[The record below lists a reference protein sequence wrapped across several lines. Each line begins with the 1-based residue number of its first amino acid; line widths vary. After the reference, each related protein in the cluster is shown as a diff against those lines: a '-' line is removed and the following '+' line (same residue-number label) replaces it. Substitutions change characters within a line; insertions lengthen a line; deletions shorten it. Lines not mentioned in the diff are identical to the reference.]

1 MMRCA
6 VMQAFPPHKYNL
18 QAPTANPFQ
27 LLKHAPMD
35 LEIDLYYFSGA
46 SEHRA
51 SSEACINLLRLASA
65 RELPRPEKARRLWHL
80 SLARARGFPGSVGM
94 FPPAA
99 EIAERINESKPD
111 LVWMYPHW
119 LIDWMPKL
127 KCSNVMVSGPDSAVL
142 HNERALGYGD
152 LDAAG
157 IRREKRLLRCNLRL
171 EKAWGKTSARM
182 HMVGQEDVRRYLELN
197 NGNAK
202 AFYVP
207 HPLYDVVPIKTSIA
221 HRPGKLRVF
230 FSGGGGTVFVGSH
243 LRRAIDSISMRK
255 DLSDRVEFRF
265 VGKGYEEYARRLE
278 NSGFATSMANW
289 VDSYEE
295 ELATGQVHIFPIAV
309 GTGTKGKVLT
319 ALGCGLLCIGSNFT
333 FENIQIDTDR
343 DCLRYRQPE
352 EVAEMLSTILDDRER
367 YSKIALATAE
377 KVKEKHSS
385 AKVSA
390 QFWNEALNP

>member
-1 MMRCA
+1 MKCA
-6 VMQAFPPHKYNL
+6 VLQAFPPHRYNL

-27 LLKHAPMD
+27 LLTHAPEG
-35 LEIDLYYFSGA
+35 LNIDLYYFSGA
-46 SEHRA
+46 PQHKA
-51 SSEACINLLRLASA
+51 SSESYIKTLRLRSSEEMSGPGGVGAYA
-65 RELPRPEKARRLWHL
+65 KLAF
-80 SLARARGFPGSVGM
+80 ARARGFPGSVGL
-94 FPPAA
+94 FPPVRDV
-99 EIAERINESKPD
+99 IDRINRSDPD
-111 LVWMYPHW
+111 LIWMYPHW
-119 LIDWMPKL
+119 LIDWIPRL
-127 KCSNVMVSGPDSAVL
+127 KCSNVVVSGPDSAVL

-157 IRREKRLLRCNLRL
+157 VRREQRLLRCNLRL

-207 HPLYDVVPIKTSIA
+207 HPLYDVIPVKTSIA

-255 DLSDRVEFRF
+255 DLADRIEFRF
-265 VGKGYEEYARRLE
+265 VGKGYEEHARRLE
-278 NSGFATSMANW
+278 NSGFATSMADW

-295 ELATGQVHIFPIAV
+295 ELATGQVHVFPIAV

-319 ALGCGLLCIGSNFT
+319 ALGCGLLCIGSDFT
-333 FENIQIDTDR
+333 FENIQIDKER

-352 EVAEMLSTILDDRER
+352 EVAEMLSAILDDRER